1 MKRSKSS
8 FDGLKAGA
16 RISALKPTLKT
27 EYSVLRVGL
36 RALICAGCY
45 GSSKTQILDPQIAFE
60 RYMFEGSIKDALI
73 LDTHGSQPLP

>member
-16 RISALKPTLKT
+16 RISALKT

-60 RYMFEGSIKDALI
+60 RYMFEGSVKDALI